1 MEEHA
6 INPRK
11 SGKKGSL
18 SKRKTDPY
26 LDRRSGEDRRR
37 VYSLDYFFKGN
48 LDRRNA
54 PERRTNFERRID
66 CIRINEW
73 SSICPDKDELKP
85 GSPFIIDLR

>member
-1 MEEHA
+1 MEENA
-6 INPRK
+6 MNSRK
-11 SGKKGSL
+11 TRKKKAV

-48 LDRRNA
+48 LDRRNS
-54 PERRTNFERRID
+54 PERRTNSERRVD

-73 SSICPDKDELKP
+73 SSICPDNDEIKS
-85 GSPFIIDLR
+85 GSPYIIDLR

>member
-1 MEEHA
+1 MEENA
-6 INPRK
+6 MKSRK
-11 SGKKGSL
+11 SSKKVSL

-26 LDRRSGEDRRR
+26 LDRRCGEDRRK

-48 LDRRNA
+48 FDRRNE
-54 PERRTNFERRID
+54 PERRTNFERRVD